1 MVMIVKR
8 DGRIEEYSKD
18 KLIKILNTKHN
29 TVETLAII
37 DFVEKELAKRFE
49 EFYPNTDNIK
59 DIVEKYSL
67 LKKNDRV

>member
-1 MVMIVKR
+1 MIVKR

-67 LKKNDRV
+67 LKKNDRL

>member
-1 MVMIVKR
+1 MIVKR

>member
-67 LKKNDRV
+67 LKKNDRL

>member
-1 MVMIVKR
+1 MIMIVKR